1 MKAADRRLGGSAD
14 GRMGGWAL
22 VIILFLSAYP
32 SIRLQAQASP
42 LGSAQNVDALALRF
56 AAMTAVSG
64 YERSLADSLLTLLP
78 GASRDRVGNVVRT
91 LGAGEPRRLVWCGV
105 DEPGYVVGNI
115 TDDGFLRLRRVGR
128 ITSPYFDQQIEG
140 HRVTVFGR
148 RGAVPGVVAV
158 RSTHLGR
165 GRATAATEPP
175 FTLDD
180 AWVDLGATARAQV
193 ESLGVHLLAPVAL
206 TKRPFRYGVDLLAA
220 PAAGRRAACAALLA
234 ATAAAPPNINGTVV
248 VGFAAQ
254 TLQSGRPGVAALSA
268 LHGPFASV
276 HEVTLPIEFPETAV
290 ETVSLDSMRGT
301 VQALRA
307 WMSRDAIV
315 ADDRRTAPPAA
326 ATPTPARG
334 GSGVGRLAETQDVL
348 ATLVESYGVSGAEAP
363 VRETVQRLLPAWAK
377 PETDSA
383 GNLWVRV
390 GSGDPLVVMVAHL
403 DEVGFRVDTIR
414 SDGALTVT
422 ARGGF
427 YPSLFEGKPA
437 LVHTGGK
444 AVPGVFAPRDSGT
457 PRTRTPPPLVV
468 RLGTSSAAASEALG
482 VAAGQTVTMPKQ
494 YVRLAGTRATGRSFD
509 DRVGSTA
516 LVLAL
521 RHLDRAKLRHAVVFL
536 WSTREEIGLEG
547 ARAAAAQLG
556 TSVARVHAVDTFV
569 SADSPLEL
577 PTYAVAP
584 LGRGAVAR
592 AVDNSSVTPLAVL
605 DTLTRIAR
613 MRGIA
618 LQIGATSGGN
628 DGSVFVPYG
637 VVDVPIGWP
646 LRYSHSPAEVVDLRD
661 VLGLADLVRAIA
673 EAW

>member
-1 MKAADRRLGGSAD
+1 MKSADRRKAIC
-14 GRMGGWAL
+14 AL
-22 VIILFLSAYP
+22 AFCLSAYP
-32 SIRLQAQASP
+32 AIRLQAQASP
-42 LGSAQNVDALALRF
+42 LRSAQDVDALALRL

-64 YERSLADSLLTLLP
+64 YERRLADTLLALLP
-78 GASRDRVGNVVRT
+78 GATRDRVGNVVRT

-105 DEPGYVVGNI
+105 DEPGYVVGNV

-128 ITSPYFDQQIEG
+128 ITSPFFDQQMEG
-140 HRVTVFGR
+140 QRVTVFGT

-158 RSTHLGR
+158 RSTHLAR
-165 GRATAATEPP
+165 GRSTGGTGDQP
-175 FTLDD
+175 FTVDD
-180 AWVDLGATARAQV
+180 AWVDLGATARAQI

-206 TKRPFRYGVDLLAA
+206 TKRPTRYGVDLLAA

-234 ATAAAPPNINGTVV
+234 AAAATPSVQGTVV

-254 TLQSGRPGVAALSA
+254 TLQAGRPGVAALAA

-276 HEVTLPIEFPETAV
+276 HEVMLPAAFPETAV
-290 ETVSLDSMRGT
+290 ETVSLDSMRAKVT
-301 VQALRA
+301 ALRA
-307 WMSRDAIV
+307 WMSGD
-315 ADDRRTAPPAA
+315 TAVVHDHGTPPPA
-326 ATPTPARG
+326 TPAPAPASGANAVVRA
-334 GSGVGRLAETQDVL
+334 GVGRLAETQDVL
-348 ATLVESYGVSGAEAP
+348 ATLVESYGVSGAEGP

-377 PETDSA
+377 PQTDTA

-390 GSGDPLVVMVAHL
+390 GTGDPLVVIVAHL
-403 DEVGFRVDTIR
+403 DEIGFRVDSIR
-414 SDGALTVT
+414 PDGALTLT

-427 YPSLFEGKPA
+427 YASLFEGKPA
-437 LVHTGGK
+437 LVHTGGA
-444 AVPGVFAPRDSGT
+444 AVPGVFVPRDSGT
-457 PRTRTPPPLVV
+457 QRTRTPPPLVV
-468 RLGTSSAAASEALG
+468 SVGTNTAAATLALG

-521 RHLDRAKLRHAVVFL
+521 RHLDRAKLRHAVAFI

-547 ARAAAAQLG
+547 ARAAAARLG

-577 PTYAVAP
+577 PTFAVAP

-592 AVDNSSVTPLAVL
+592 ALDNSSVTPLAYL
-605 DTLTRIAR
+605 DTLARIAR
-613 MRGIA
+613 SRGIA
-618 LQIGATSGGN
+618 LQIGTTNGGN
-628 DGSVFVPYG
+628 DGSAFVPYG
-637 VVDVPIGWP
+637 VVDVPVGWP

-661 VLGLADLVRAIA
+661 VLGLADLVQAVA
-673 EAW
+673 EVW